1 MKDTIAELKQTIKDA
16 SARQE
21 QAKQD
26 VKRIEKDMNEFKNNK
41 DSKLQQLQ
49 KQVDQ
54 LKAAVKKQDATIKAK
69 HKEFQTI
76 QLETEQLASDLSSA
90 KEQLEE
96 AAMALETVVGEVETL
111 EQDHAKQKDLYDTL
125 SAEMER
131 ERARITDFD
140 DELKSLDS
148 ILRSKNAICSEG
160 SLTLQKLRHEVEK
173 YNKEE
178 QSSLAS
184 VTQLEQEYEWI
195 ADVKDDFGKRGTP
208 YDFHGQNM
216 SELKGSLKQLSERF
230 QSMKRKVNPKVMG
243 MIDSVEKKET
253 ALKTMLR
260 TVIKDKAKIE
270 ETITSL
276 DEYKKEA
283 LHRTWQKVN
292 GDFGQIFAEL
302 LPGNFAKLE
311 PPEGKDVTEGLEVKV
326 CLGKVWK
333 QSLTELSGGQRYLVL
348 LAITDLDLLL
358 RLHLLC
364 LCFNS
369 SLRQC
374 IFSTKLTLHSISVTL
389 RILVD
394 LSRLDSRGTVFV

>member
-1 MKDTIAELKQTIKDA
+1 
-16 SARQE
+16 
-21 QAKQD
+21 
-26 VKRIEKDMNEFKNNK
+26 
-41 DSKLQQLQ
+41 
-49 KQVDQ
+49 
-54 LKAAVKKQDATIKAK
+54 
-69 HKEFQTI
+69 
-76 QLETEQLASDLSSA
+76 
-90 KEQLEE
+90 
-96 AAMALETVVGEVETL
+96 
-111 EQDHAKQKDLYDTL
+111 
-125 SAEMER
+125 MER

-389 RILVD
+389 RISVD

>member
-1 MKDTIAELKQTIKDA
+1 MKDTITELKQMIKDA
-16 SARQE
+16 STRQE

-69 HKEFQTI
+69 HKEFQTL
-76 QLETEQLASDLSSA
+76 QLEAGIHSSIPLLIAEQLMSDLTSSTEQV
-90 KEQLEE
+90 EE
-96 AAMALETVVGEVETL
+96 ATTSLESVIKEVESL
-111 EQDHAKQKDLYDTL
+111 EQDHTKQRVSPNQIPTNTQDLHSTL

-148 ILRSKNAICSEG
+148 ILRAKNATCSEG
-160 SLTLQKLRHEVEK
+160 ALTLQKLRHEVEK

-178 QSSLAS
+178 QTSLAS

-195 ADVKDDFGKRGTP
+195 ADVKEDFGKRGTQ

-216 SELKGSLKQLSERF
+216 SELKGSLRQLSERF

-253 ALKTMLR
+253 ALKNMVR

-270 ETITSL
+270 ETIVSL

-292 GDFGQIFAEL
+292 GYVSFG
-302 LPGNFAKLE
+302 
-311 PPEGKDVTEGLEVKV
+311 
-326 CLGKVWK
+326 
-333 QSLTELSGGQRYLVL
+333 
-348 LAITDLDLLL
+348 
-358 RLHLLC
+358 
-364 LCFNS
+364 
-369 SLRQC
+369 
-374 IFSTKLTLHSISVTL
+374 
-389 RILVD
+389 
-394 LSRLDSRGTVFV
+394 